1 MKNTL
6 LKLQE
11 KKGMEL
17 VNSVGGLATIG
28 NKHIEKINKKMI
40 EIDRANHT
48 VGRTN
53 TQTTNQL
60 MTLTMTSSSAYR
72 RLRQC
77 LSQIEKKRQAL
88 DEAFFKM
95 KKNVV
100 LIKRWKEKGDELS
113 LIKAEEKEHSIQRS
127 KDYID
132 GAFKEIAV
140 FQSAYEDI
148 RISNNIPENWDEKD
162 AEEAEIEH
170 HIKQAFRQAHRDM
183 VNNGTIGV
191 GNMEYLEQYGIH
203 IQTAQHILFNYIAE
217 ENKMIESGQFPTI
230 NRLYKFLDKMVE
242 MFSKSHKSVLNDMG
256 IKKLIKEEYL
266 YKEKKNV

>member
-242 MFSKSHKSVLNDMG
+242 MFSESHKSVLNDIG

-266 YKEKKNV
+266 YKEKKNA